1 MYCLD
6 TNVIIFALNRR
17 RPAIA
22 ARLAAELAAKTRLI
36 VPAAA
41 MFELEYGIAKSER
54 GPQSR
59 IPLDA
64 FLANGFEFAP
74 FDAADAREAG
84 GIRARAGARGKPD
97 RPLRH
102 SHRRRGP
109 PPRRCSGD
117 GERPRVPA
125 RSGVDR
131 GGLGGVSVETIIVAS
146 TQS

>member
-6 TNVIIFALNRR
+6 TYVIIFALNRR

-22 ARLAAELAAKTRLI
+22 ARLAAELSAKTRLI

-84 GIRARAGARGKPD
+84 GIRAVLERAGSPIGPFDYLIAAQA
-97 RPLRH
+97 
-102 SHRRRGP
+102 RRRGAALVTTNL
-109 PPRRCSGD
+109 REF
-117 GERPRVPA
+117 ERVQ
-125 RSGVDR
+125 
-131 GGLGGVSVETIIVAS
+131 GLIVTDWAAK
-146 TQS
+146 

>member
-1 MYCLD
+1 MFCLD

-22 ARLAAELAAKTRLI
+22 ARLAVELSAKTRLI

-54 GPQSR
+54 GQQSR

-84 GIRARAGARGKPD
+84 GIRAVLERSGSPIGPFDYLIAAQARRRGATLGDVERSRVRARAGAD
-97 RPLRH
+97 R
-102 SHRRRGP
+102 
-109 PPRRCSGD
+109 D
-117 GERPRVPA
+117 
-125 RSGVDR
+125 
-131 GGLGGVSVETIIVAS
+131 GLGGEMRVEAPG
-146 TQS
+146 